1 MGSKQCDVD
10 FHGLGRN
17 WKRVGQR
24 WVSYF
29 SLIKFSKTYTRSY
42 LFSFTAFHHAAVG
55 GKPDSLK
62 LLSAA
67 GVNENALDNK
77 GKTALT
83 TAIARKKVES
93 VRALLELNVDTS
105 KATTKRDT
113 PAEIVAL
120 LEQHKQRSVSPVLH
134 DI

>member
-1 MGSKQCDVD
+1 M
-10 FHGLGRN
+10 
-17 WKRVGQR
+17 
-24 WVSYF
+24 
-29 SLIKFSKTYTRSY
+29 
-42 LFSFTAFHHAAVG
+42 
-55 GKPDSLK
+55 
-62 LLSAA
+62 SAA

-83 TAIARKKVES
+83 TAIDYKKVDS

>member
-1 MGSKQCDVD
+1 MCSIDV
-10 FHGLGRN
+10 
-17 WKRVGQR
+17 
-24 WVSYF
+24 F
-29 SLIKFSKTYTRSY
+29 SWN
-42 LFSFTAFHHAAVG
+42 AFHCAAWND
-55 GKPDSLK
+55 KSDSLK

-67 GVNENALDNK
+67 GVHENALNID
-77 GKTALT
+77 GKTALIV
-83 TAIARKKVES
+83 AINNKIVDS

-105 KATTKRDT
+105 KAKTERGS